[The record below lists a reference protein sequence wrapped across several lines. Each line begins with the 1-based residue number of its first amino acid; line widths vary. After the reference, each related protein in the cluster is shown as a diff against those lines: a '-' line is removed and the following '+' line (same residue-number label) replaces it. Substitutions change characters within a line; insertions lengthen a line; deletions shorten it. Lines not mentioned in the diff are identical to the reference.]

1 VSEQVLHIDLI
12 ALGDHASA
20 PKRNDLIA
28 AATSLRTMEHVLAV
42 GLIEATEESDYDLVV
57 YFLLDS
63 FASLE
68 PFGTDARYSQFLQGS
83 VAPVLRGFAGADVKL
98 ESDLTMIDGSAAL
111 MAIAAPEETYDWEV
125 REALESWTQSLRA
138 DGVAIGVAVGERQR
152 YRGAGIAY
160 GGDALT
166 ATHPPESPFST
177 TIVRGQ
183 ARRLAW

>member
-1 VSEQVLHIDLI
+1 MSEQVLHIDLI
-12 ALGDHASA
+12 ALGERISPQARDT
-20 PKRNDLIA
+20 LIS

-57 YFLLDS
+57 YFLLDT

-98 ESDLTMIDGSAAL
+98 ETDLKMIDGPAAL
-111 MAIAAPEETYDWEV
+111 MAIAAPDETYDWEV
-125 REALESWTQSLRA
+125 REALELWTQSLRA
-138 DGVAIGVAVGERQR
+138 TGVAIGVAVGERLR

-160 GGDALT
+160 GGDAL
-166 ATHPPESPFST
+166 AAIHPPNSPYST
-177 TIVRGQ
+177 TIVCGR
-183 ARRLAW
+183 ARRLA

>member
-28 AATSLRTMEHVLAV
+28 AATSLKTMEHVLAV
-42 GLIEATEESDYDLVV
+42 GLIDGADGSDYDLVI
-57 YFLLDS
+57 YFLLDG

-68 PFGTDARYSQFLQGS
+68 PFGTDPRYSQFLQRS
-83 VAPVLRGFAGADVKL
+83 VAPVLRGFTGADVKL
-98 ESDLTMIDGSAAL
+98 ETDLTMIDGPAAL

-125 REALESWTQSLRA
+125 REALELWTQSLRA
-138 DGVAIGVAVGERQR
+138 TGVAVGVAVGERQR
-152 YRGAGIAY
+152 YRGAGIAF
-160 GGDALT
+160 GGDAL
-166 ATHPPESPFST
+166 AAVHPANTPFSA
-177 TIVRGQ
+177 TIVCGQ